1 MDKGYW
7 IMDKDIGDIGY
18 RIREKGKGK
27 GEKGKGKRK
36 NGEQILDMEY
46 DIIPDKRK
54 EMWDKGPCWSHFI
67 LFSPI

>member
-36 NGEQILDMEY
+36 KG
-46 DIIPDKRK
+46 KRRTNIRY
-54 EMWDKGPCWSHFI
+54 GI
-67 LFSPI
+67 